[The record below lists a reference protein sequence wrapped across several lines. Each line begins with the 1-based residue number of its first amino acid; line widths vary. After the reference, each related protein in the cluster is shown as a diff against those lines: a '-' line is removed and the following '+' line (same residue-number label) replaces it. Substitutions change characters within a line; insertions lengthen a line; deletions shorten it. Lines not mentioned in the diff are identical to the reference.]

1 MSVKK
6 EIRGI
11 CTTCRHASSC
21 THLKYATEP
30 IWHCDE
36 FEVGIPNLVEHLLS
50 KNNKLIAIL
59 EDVQKYHNYLPEE
72 TLKEISGRMKIP
84 MRDVYG
90 VATFYKSFSLK
101 PRGKHLISVCL
112 GTACHVRGAQAV
124 ASEFEKQLE
133 IKAGD
138 TTPDKEF
145 SLETVNCLGACAL
158 GPIVVIDGEYF
169 SSVKTKMVKHLIS
182 KVREGLGKID
192 IKKDQRI
199 FPVEVSC
206 PRCNHTLM
214 KPEHIIDGFP
224 CVHITVSFG
233 RKHGWYRI
241 SSLYGSFNFKSEH
254 DIPLDT
260 KLNIFCPHCHT
271 ELVGGLDCPECR
283 TTMVT
288 MIVRG
293 GGTVQVCPR
302 RGCKGHIL
310 DT

>member
-1 MSVKK
+1 MSAKNEVQ
-6 EIRGI
+6 GI
-11 CTTCRHASSC
+11 CITCRYASSC
-21 THLKYATEP
+21 TYLKSATEP

-36 FEVGIPNLVEHLLS
+36 FEVEIPNLVENLLS

-59 EDVQKYHNYLPEE
+59 EDVQKYYNYLPEE
-72 TLKEISGRMKIP
+72 ILMDISGRLEVP
-84 MRDVYG
+84 LRDVYG

-133 IKAGD
+133 IKAGE

-169 SSVKTKMVKHLIS
+169 SSTKAKMVKQLINEVS
-182 KVREGLGKID
+182 EGLGKID
-192 IKKDQRI
+192 IEKDQRI

-214 KPEHIIDGFP
+214 KPEHLIDNYP
-224 CVHITVSFG
+224 CIHITASFG
-233 RKHGWYRI
+233 RKHGWYRL

-254 DIPLDT
+254 EIPLDT
-260 KLNIFCPHCHT
+260 KLNLFCPHCHT
-271 ELVGGLDCPECR
+271 EIIGGLDCPECR

-310 DT
+310 DI